1 MSLEYPCIYYRENGL
16 CSYGGDLTDAN
27 ICVFGPCDH
36 ETPSRADLVR
46 RMSDEELAQNINRL
60 LEGEISSPYCRE
72 LPECDDDLER
82 DVLIPLERCE
92 QCVLNWLRQPAE
104 EVRGNET

>member
-1 MSLEYPCIYYRENGL
+1 MSLEYPCIYYRGNGL

-46 RMSDEELAQNINRL
+46 RMSDEELARNINRL
-60 LEGEISSPYCRE
+60 LESEISTPYCRE
-72 LPECDDDLER
+72 LPECDADLER
-82 DVLIPLERCE
+82 DALIPLERCE
-92 QCVLNWLRQPAE
+92 QCVLHWLRQPAE
-104 EVRGNET
+104 EVPR

>member
-1 MSLEYPCIYYRENGL
+1 MGL
-16 CSYGGDLTDAN
+16 N
-27 ICVFGPCDH
+27 ICDRCVSDCRH
-36 ETPSRADLVR
+36 ERNPNEIVVKCGAFKAPQTNADR
-46 RMSDEELAQNINRL
+46 IRSMTDEELAREINLL